1 MPKVN
6 YSHTAELTR
15 SEQAQLELTQAK
27 TKIAA
32 MTASKKGFQR
42 KTSSFNAVVAD
53 LEVGECAS
61 KVIPLPDTLTVAQM
75 AEQLSTLKQQAQNNV
90 KDAMRRARADTGG
103 TYSLS
108 TSDTITPGGE
118 VYIVLIIRR
127 TA

>member
-1 MPKVN
+1 MPNFSAKGLER
-6 YSHTAELTR
+6 HTRA
-15 SEQAQLELTQAK
+15 EQAHLELTQAK

-61 KVIPLPDTLTVAQM
+61 KAIPLPDTLTITQM

-103 TYSLS
+103 TYSLA